1 MSRLIDADA
10 LLAKFNKKSDIWTAL
25 TDEKTAND
33 FALYCKVADAVEEMP
48 TVGGWI
54 SVKDRLPEGE
64 DDYLVIQHAHKPTVT
79 LAWYSGDENGWQA
92 IDGSF
97 YADGIVTHYMP
108 LPEPPKEEQENE

>member
-1 MSRLIDADA
+1 MRMIDADA

-54 SVKDRLPEGE
+54 SVKDRLPEEKGAYLTVHYLPALGKSGKLVREVYFDGE
-64 DDYLVIQHAHKPTVT
+64 
-79 LAWYSGDENGWQA
+79 GWFVGRVR
-92 IDGSF
+92 INKRH
-97 YADGIVTHYMP
+97 ITHWMP
-108 LPEPPKEEQENE
+108 LPEPPKEEP